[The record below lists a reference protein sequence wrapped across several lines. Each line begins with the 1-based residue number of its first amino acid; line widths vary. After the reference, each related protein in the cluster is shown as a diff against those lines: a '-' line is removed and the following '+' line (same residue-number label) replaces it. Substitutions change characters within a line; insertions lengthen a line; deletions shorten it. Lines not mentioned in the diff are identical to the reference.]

1 MLPNPRILPRVAAAL
16 LGFGTAAGILAFP
29 DLALAQNYDE
39 LGTYGP
45 RANSAP
51 KQSEQR
57 FTLELRVG
65 PYLPNV
71 DSEPGLVATGEHPFT
86 DTFTTKKRVALG
98 VEFDWMP
105 IGITDILRVGLAGAV
120 MYTAFGADPHYA
132 DGAKEVAPDQ
142 KTKLKI
148 FPHWAGGVL
157 RIDALAR
164 KTPVPVVFAVKGGL
178 AQALWWTGDVPKNS
192 DVYGIKGRG
201 RSYGY
206 YYGAGAYLDLG
217 FIDEVGRK
225 RMDNFLGINH
235 TYFFGEYYQMKLE
248 GFGSGKPVMHLSD
261 RSWVLGLAFDI

>member
-1 MLPNPRILPRVAAAL
+1 MLPNPRMFTLAAPAL
-16 LGFGTAAGILAFP
+16 LAFGAAAGILTFSESTH
-29 DLALAQNYDE
+29 AQNYDE

-45 RANSAP
+45 RENAAP
-51 KQSEQR
+51 KQSAQH

-65 PYLPNV
+65 PYLADV
-71 DSEPGLVATGEHPFT
+71 DSEGALESHGRRPFYE
-86 DTFTTKKRVALG
+86 TFGSKKRIALG
-98 VEFDWMP
+98 LEFDWMP
-105 IGITDILRVGLAGAV
+105 LEITDVLRFGLAGAL

-164 KTPVPVVFAVKGGL
+164 KTPMPVVLAVKGGL
-178 AQALWWTGDVPKNS
+178 AHALWWTGDVPKNS
-192 DVYGIKGRG
+192 DFNGIKGRG

-248 GFGSGKPVMHLSD
+248 GFGSGKPVMHL
-261 RSWVLGLAFDI
+261 